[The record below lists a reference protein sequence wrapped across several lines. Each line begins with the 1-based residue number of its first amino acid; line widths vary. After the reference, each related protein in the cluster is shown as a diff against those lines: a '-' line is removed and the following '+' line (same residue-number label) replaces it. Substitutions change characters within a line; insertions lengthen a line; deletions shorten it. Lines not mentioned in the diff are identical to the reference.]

1 MKKRANSRRSRTYSE
16 QQLAGLRV
24 STTTRKQETVE
35 RLRTAI
41 EALKSQKL
49 PITAQSIYAK
59 CGLHYSSYVRNEE
72 AIALFRAN
80 STHLNVQKKQSRR
93 KRSTNDETASS
104 PRDPYLNYK
113 KPQLVAR
120 LRKAESTIQDL
131 GCQLSTLAEAYLLRE
146 THVSELE
153 ANLATLEPYKT
164 FVEQVRQRV
173 RQEEHGND
181 ISHSS

>member
-1 MKKRANSRRSRTYSE
+1 MRA
-16 QQLAGLRV
+16 

-41 EALKSQKL
+41 ESLKGQKL
-49 PITAQSIYAK
+49 PITAQSIYAE

-72 AIALFRAN
+72 AITLFRAN
-80 STHLNVQKKQSRR
+80 STHLNAQKKRSRR
-93 KRSTNDETASS
+93 KHSPNDETTSP
-104 PRDPYLNYK
+104 PRDSYLNYK

-131 GCQLSTLAEAYLLRE
+131 EYQLSTLADAYLLRE
-146 THVSELE
+146 TRVSELE
-153 ANLATLEPYKT
+153 AKLATLEPYKA